1 MPRVRK
7 PAPRRKPLARRRRAR
22 AQLTTVNRSLQP
34 VANRYICRQKYA
46 ATLVTNGVGQYILN
60 MNSLFD
66 PDRTG
71 IGHQPYGF
79 DVLSTLYNRY
89 RVTGCKWRIQ
99 NPTGAVGSAIILAT
113 VPNNDASLAF
123 ADTGVMLENPRC
135 KYVIQNPGAPVT
147 SLRGSLSMPT
157 LTGRTKAQYM
167 ADDRY
172 QSDVTTSPAELAL
185 LYVQTFNSLTGVALG
200 GIGFTI
206 TLEFSAEWFDLK
218 HIVQS

>member
-1 MPRVRK
+1 MPRRVKR
-7 PAPRRKPLARRRRAR
+7 PAFRRKARKVRSKAV
-22 AQLTTVNRSLQP
+22 LTNVNRSLQP
-34 VANRYICRQKYA
+34 IANRYICKQKYA

-66 PDRTG
+66 PDRSG
-71 IGHQPYGF
+71 IGHQSYAY

-89 RVTGCKWRIQ
+89 RVTNCKWRIQ
-99 NPTGAVGSAIILAT
+99 NPTGATGSAIILAT
-113 VPNNDASLAF
+113 IPNNDASLAF

-135 KYVIQNPGAPVT
+135 KYIIQNPGAPVT
-147 SLRGSLSMPT
+147 SLRGSMSLPT

-172 QSDVTTSPAELAL
+172 QADVTSSPLELAL
-185 LYVQTFNSLTGVALG
+185 LYVQTFNSLTGLALG

-206 TLEFSAEWFDLK
+206 TLEYTAEFFDLK
-218 HIVQS
+218 HVVQS